1 MATKKRHSYEAKSRV
16 DWGTAWIG
24 WGFGIACMVMGGL
37 VFWAASTSGAAGPSG
52 NALRMSQRIV
62 AVLPNN
68 LKQKLALAVGVLM
81 FLGGI
86 FLFALG
92 FYGVYKDISNSDKV

>member
-1 MATKKRHSYEAKSRV
+1 MATKKQHSDVKIRI
-16 DWGTAWIG
+16 DWSTAWIG

-37 VFWAASTSGAAGPSG
+37 VFWAATTSGAAGPSG
-52 NALRMSQRIV
+52 NALRLSQRIV

-86 FLFALG
+86 FMFALG
-92 FYGVYKDISNSDKV
+92 CYGVYKDISNSDKA